1 MALTGAF
8 VRVCAFVAL
17 LPVTG
22 GVTVVAQQKPGW
34 TPVSKEQE
42 AMALAMMKAMTPG
55 EPHALLASLAGDWTF
70 TSKMWMDP
78 AAPPQESKGT
88 ATYTMLMGGRYLQG
102 VYKGDMAGMAFE
114 GVGVTAYDNT
124 TGQYQSVWMDNL
136 STMLMF
142 MTGSYDAAS
151 RTFTMRTEM
160 ADIVD
165 PSIKVKVRE
174 LLTIVDRD
182 THRMEMFETRDGKE
196 RKNLELSYTRK
207 K

>member
-1 MALTGAF
+1 MAITGTF
-8 VRVCAFVAL
+8 VRTCTLVAYL
-17 LPVTG
+17 VVSCVATA
-22 GVTVVAQQKPGW
+22 VAQEKPGW

-55 EPHALLASLAGDWTF
+55 DPHALLASLAGDWTF
-70 TSKMWMDP
+70 TSRMWMDP
-78 AAPPQESKGT
+78 AAPPQESTGT

-124 TGQYQSVWMDNL
+124 IGQYQSVWMDNL

-151 RTFTMRTEM
+151 RTFTMHTEM
-160 ADIVD
+160 ADIVN

-196 RKNLELSYTRK
+196 RKSLELTYTRK